1 MSVAGSVSDA
11 RAMDISVRW
20 ARIGCGTRWVG
31 WLVSVVGCCA
41 LNRRLRSAAER
52 ALASFVIWEF
62 TEVRKLEP
70 CQWPGG
76 SGLAAMRADDLR
88 EGCVEVAVGGGI
100 DW

>member
-1 MSVAGSVSDA
+1 MTLERWTFLFV
-11 RAMDISVRW
+11 VREL
-20 ARIGCGTRWVG
+20 AAEQGGWVG

-62 TEVRKLEP
+62 MEVRKLEP